1 MKRTSW
7 DRLQGQY
14 HLIRDCLDGEDAVK
28 DQGQL
33 YVPKPD
39 GMSAQNY
46 THYLDRAC
54 FYGAPEMTL
63 RALVGLALRK
73 DPVVKLPPRLEPMR
87 LNATY
92 ENAPMQVLVEDMV
105 REVATMGRFGTLND
119 MVAEGGDNLF
129 DVLTPMM
136 QLLRDQNKSYENLLK
151 VYSNLRDKTTIV
163 LGLNEHPDVQKLMD
177 VLWVVFH
184 AHPEAFETFR
194 QAVTDRR
201 IPLNVE

>member
-73 DPVVKLPPRLEPMR
+73 DPVVNLPPRLEPMR

-105 REVATMGRFGTLND
+105 RGVATMGRFGILLD
-119 MVAEGGDNLF
+119 FAVSAIEVMAKQLREMQRVWCDAADALKLEVA
-129 DVLTPMM
+129 
-136 QLLRDQNKSYENLLK
+136 
-151 VYSNLRDKTTIV
+151 
-163 LGLNEHPDVQKLMD
+163 
-177 VLWVVFH
+177 
-184 AHPEAFETFR
+184 A
-194 QAVTDRR
+194 
-201 IPLNVE
+201 